1 MHIKK
6 ANLSANKIRTILLIK
21 IDNEIKNKKSLIL
34 FPQKSEEIE
43 INYVENFSSANL
55 KNNND
60 NFCSDNFSSNS
71 LSTCADS
78 HYLSHFKKETSLEV
92 QKFGKKI
99 LREISTKL
107 KKSKKMISKENILN
121 FNYINEKINFN

>member
-6 ANLSANKIRTILLIK
+6 ANLLANKIRTILLIK

-55 KNNND
+55 KDNND
-60 NFCSDNFSSNS
+60 NFYLDNFSSN
-71 LSTCADS
+71 
-78 HYLSHFKKETSLEV
+78 
-92 QKFGKKI
+92 
-99 LREISTKL
+99 
-107 KKSKKMISKENILN
+107 
-121 FNYINEKINFN
+121 